1 MYVIWITRFAAPCRT
16 PQAGSACRPAAY
28 QPEKKAANSRTLH
41 AMDSTLR
48 LRTRP
53 WIWPGLLSLDAPII
67 SVLWLVL
74 FSKATGVRVPA
85 AETAVLAMA
94 VWLIYVADRILDS
107 FRESERVPLAPRHQ
121 FYKDYRAAFVL
132 PFCAILLLAAWMTW
146 TKLDVRTLRG
156 GVVLSAI
163 VAAYFGVV
171 HLSGSKA
178 QRWFPKEL
186 AVAAL
191 FCAGT
196 CLPVFV
202 RVGRASAAEVATF
215 VAFVM
220 VAWMNTA
227 LIEYAEWVMLR
238 EGGAEQP
245 PALTILVARFIVVLG
260 ISIVALAL
268 VAMVVPEFRELRAVL
283 LAEAGSALALAAL
296 GFGQRRISTYVLRIS
311 ADAVLCTPAVILG
324 LLAVLGR

>member
-1 MYVIWITRFAAPCRT
+1 M
-16 PQAGSACRPAAY
+16 
-28 QPEKKAANSRTLH
+28 
-41 AMDSTLR
+41 
-48 LRTRP
+48 RTRP

-67 SVLWLVL
+67 AVLWLVL
-74 FSKATGVRVPA
+74 FGKALEVRVPA
-85 AETAVLAMA
+85 TETAVLAMA

-107 FRESERVPLAPRHQ
+107 FRESERVPLAPRHE
-121 FYKDYRAAFVL
+121 FYKEYRAAFVL
-132 PFCAILLLAAWMTW
+132 PFCAILLLAAWMAW
-146 TKLDVRTLRG
+146 TKLDERTLRG

-186 AVAAL
+186 AVAVL

-196 CLPVFV
+196 CLPVIV
-202 RVGRASAAEVATF
+202 RIGRPNAPEIAAF
-215 VAFVM
+215 VAFVL

-227 LIEYAEWVMLR
+227 LIEYAEWVTLR

-245 PALTILVARFIVVLG
+245 PALTVLVARFIVLLG
-260 ISIVALAL
+260 IGIAALTLAAL
-268 VAMVVPEFRELRAVL
+268 IISGFRELRAVL

-296 GFGQRRISTYVLRIS
+296 GFGQRRISTYALRIS
-311 ADAVLCTPAVILG
+311 ADAVLCTPALLLG
-324 LLAVLGR
+324 LLAVLRR